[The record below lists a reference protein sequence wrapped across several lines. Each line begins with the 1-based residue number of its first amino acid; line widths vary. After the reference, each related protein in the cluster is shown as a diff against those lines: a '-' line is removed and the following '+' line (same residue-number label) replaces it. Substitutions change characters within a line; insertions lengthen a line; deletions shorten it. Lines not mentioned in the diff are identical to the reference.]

1 MTLED
6 YHRFEEEFDSII
18 EQLAKWNNGDVY
30 DHRMFL
36 VEVHDAVTDLSWTS
50 SSRHIVRM
58 KIELTIKAFMLG
70 TIVFNHNDT
79 SLCAH

>member
-36 VEVHDAVTDLSWTS
+36 VEVHDVVADLSWKRS
-50 SSRHIVRM
+50 IRYIVRM
-58 KIELTIKAFMLG
+58 KIELTIKAFLVDK
-70 TIVFNHNDT
+70 ILFNHKES
-79 SLCAH
+79 SLCDN